1 MKNILFLKRI
11 SAMLLLALGV
21 LGCGSGST
29 GPALYPVVGTVT
41 YQGKPLAGA
50 RITFIPEKEGA
61 IAIASTDSSG
71 KFTMKSGTDAGVAAG
86 SCKVTVSLMDSGA
99 GGGGLAVDM
108 KPEDMQKLAMEGK
121 LQAALQAQEKGSLL
135 PAKYGKS
142 DSTPLTLEVKK
153 GDNNFTIELTD

>member
-1 MKNILFLKRI
+1 MKSILFVRRI
-11 SAMLLLALGV
+11 SAVLLLALGV
-21 LGCGSGST
+21 VGCGGGNT

-50 RITFIPEKEGA
+50 RITFIPEKEVA

-71 KFTMKSGTDAGVAAG
+71 KFTMKSGTDAGVASG
-86 SCKVTVSLMDSGA
+86 PCKVTVALIDSSGSA
-99 GGGGLAVDM
+99 SALAVDM

-153 GDNNFTIELTD
+153 GDNNFAIELTD

>member
-1 MKNILFLKRI
+1 MKSLLFLTRL
-11 SAMLLLALGV
+11 SAVLLLVMGFV
-21 LGCGSGST
+21 GCGSGNS
-29 GPALYPVVGTVT
+29 GPTLYPVVGTVT

-61 IAIASTDSSG
+61 IAIASSDSSG
-71 KFTMKSGTDAGVAAG
+71 KFTMKSGADAGVASG
-86 SCKVTVSLMDSGA
+86 PCKVTVALMDSSA
-99 GGGGLAVDM
+99 GGGGLAIDM

-121 LQAALQAQEKGSLL
+121 LQSALQAQEKGSLL

-153 GDNNFTIELTD
+153 ESNNFAIELTD

>member
-1 MKNILFLKRI
+1 MKSILFVRRI
-11 SAMLLLALGV
+11 SAVLLLALGV
-21 LGCGSGST
+21 VGCGGGNT

-71 KFTMKSGTDAGVAAG
+71 KFTMKSGTDAGVASG
-86 SCKVTVSLMDSGA
+86 PCKVTVALIDSSGSA
-99 GGGGLAVDM
+99 SALAVDM

-153 GDNNFTIELTD
+153 GDNNFAIELTD

>member
-1 MKNILFLKRI
+1 MLFR
-11 SAMLLLALGV
+11 S
-21 LGCGSGST
+21 
-29 GPALYPVVGTVT
+29 
-41 YQGKPLAGA
+41 
-50 RITFIPEKEGA
+50 TFIPEKEGA

-71 KFTMKSGTDAGVAAG
+71 KFTMKSGTDAGVASG
-86 SCKVTVSLMDSGA
+86 PCKVTVALIDSSGSA
-99 GGGGLAVDM
+99 SALAVDM

-153 GDNNFTIELTD
+153 GDNNFAIELTD

>member
-1 MKNILFLKRI
+1 MKSILLLKRI
-11 SAMLLLALGV
+11 SAVLLLAMGV
-21 LGCGSGST
+21 LGCGSGSS
-29 GPALYPVVGTVT
+29 GPTLYPVVGTVT

-71 KFTMKSGTDAGVAAG
+71 KFTMKSGGDAGVASG
-86 SCKVTVSLMDSGA
+86 PCKVTVALLDSSA
-99 GGGGLAVDM
+99 AGGGLAPDM

-121 LQAALQAQEKGSLL
+121 LQSALQAQEKSSLL

-153 GDNNFTIELTD
+153 GDNNFAVELTD